1 MVLGRVAKKPLN
13 VLRRVP
19 TELSLGMLRQAAM
32 AGGMAQRSCIFPVEI
47 SSHDLL
53 RFLIAHDA
61 GVRGVLKGLPSLI
74 NLKWQVERGCLG
86 SGFL

>member
-1 MVLGRVAKKPLN
+1 MLGRVAKKPLK

-32 AGGMAQRSCIFPVEI
+32 AGGMAQGGIIYFPVEI
-47 SSHDLL
+47 RSHDLL
-53 RFLIAHDA
+53 RFLLAHDA
-61 GVRGVLKGLPSLI
+61 GVRGILKGLPSLI

-86 SGFL
+86 NGFL